1 MIEQQQEL
9 EGLEQRE
16 SQTRNKFGCGFLLTF
31 CSLSVGG
38 VGVLQN

>member
-1 MIEQQQEL
+1 MEQKQGL

-16 SQTRNKFGCGFLLTF
+16 SQTRKKFDCGFLLTF